1 MAAPPFR
8 VNVAG
13 LRRTPGARR
22 REIRRGPIGDLAVTS
37 SRVPEQADV
46 EVDVVVEVSDG
57 GMVATGTVR
66 TAWVG
71 QCRRCLS
78 DVGGELV
85 VDVRELYEPRG
96 DGYRGPDEQAELE
109 QETYP
114 LASET
119 LDLLPL
125 ARDAVLLN
133 LPLAPICRSDCAG
146 LCPTCG
152 ADLNEGPCPC
162 LPVASNGRWAA
173 LDALRGPETS

>member
-1 MAAPPFR
+1 LPAPPFR

-22 REIRRGPIGDLAVTS
+22 EEHRRGRINDLVVTS
-37 SRVPEQADV
+37 SRVPEQSDV

-66 TAWVG
+66 TQWVG
-71 QCRRCLS
+71 ECRRCLI

-85 VDVRELYEPRG
+85 IDVRELYEPRP
-96 DGYRGPDEQAELE
+96 DGYRDPTEAVEVE

-119 LDLLPL
+119 LDLLAL

-133 LPLAPICRSDCAG
+133 LPLTPICRPDCAG

-152 ADLNEGPCPC
+152 AELNEGPCGCVP
-162 LPVASNGRWAA
+162 AAANGRWSA
-173 LDALRGPETS
+173 LDALRGTETP